1 MESQMKSSQNL
12 SNEVLDFINGFK
24 EMHPLEIEDVFSN
37 GYCYWF
43 AMILSSR
50 FGVIDSSI
58 YYLPIRNH
66 FITKIGN
73 KFYDITGEII
83 PDEETYEWTTYKI
96 FDSLDYGRIK
106 RDCILKEKL

>member
-1 MESQMKSSQNL
+1 MVSVMKFQQN
-12 SNEVLDFINGFK
+12 SFNPVIKFINNFK
-24 EMHPLEIEDVFSN
+24 KIHPTEIEDVFSN

-50 FGVIDSSI
+50 FNAVGSTI

-66 FITKIGN
+66 FIVKIED
-73 KFYDITGEII
+73 KFYDITGEVI
-83 PDEETYEWTTYKI
+83 PDEKPYAWCFYRL
-96 FDSLDYGRIK
+96 FDSIEYERIK